1 MKKKRLIC
9 ITDVAL
15 IPVFILSAGSGV
27 GLRLAGHGTV
37 HEVWHCW
44 AVFHTIVS
52 LPFLLLAVSHVKSH
66 WEWYLSAFW
75 RREEGRRRATLFLTF
90 VFLSVALTGILLL
103 GVEGAH
109 SSLGMWHY
117 RIGLLTIVFSA
128 WHIFRRISVLRKML
142 SGKRF

>member
-1 MKKKRLIC
+1 M
-9 ITDVAL
+9 

-27 GLRLAGHGTV
+27 GLHLAGHGTV

-117 RIGLLTIVFSA
+117 RRDIQEIV
-128 WHIFRRISVLRKML
+128 
-142 SGKRF
+142 

>member
-15 IPVFILSAGSGV
+15 IPVFVLSAGSGV
-27 GLRLAGHGTV
+27 GLHLAGHGTV

-66 WEWYLSAFW
+66 WEWYLSAFR
-75 RREEGRRRATLFLTF
+75 RREEGRRRTTLFLTF

-128 WHIFRRISVLRKML
+128 GHIIRRISVLRKML